1 MKIDDI
7 DEVENEN
14 DDSDVNFSMYSDE
27 ELAAQHKRLYDAKMR
42 EIDMKR
48 LNKLNDEKIEK
59 YRSPIPEPFDQR
71 RDSLEE
77 ED

>member
-14 DDSDVNFSMYSDE
+14 DSDVGLSMYSDE
-27 ELAAQHKRLYDAKMR
+27 ELAVQHKRLEDAKMR
-42 EIDMKR
+42 EIDLKR

-59 YRSPIPEPFDQR
+59 YHSPEPRSRQDDFK
-71 RDSLEE
+71 EE